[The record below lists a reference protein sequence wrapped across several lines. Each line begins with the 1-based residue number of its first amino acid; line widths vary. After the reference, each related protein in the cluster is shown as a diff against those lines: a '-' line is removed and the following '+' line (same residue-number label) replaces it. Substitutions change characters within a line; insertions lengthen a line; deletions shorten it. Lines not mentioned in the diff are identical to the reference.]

1 MKKTILLI
9 CALFVTVLSFAQND
23 TMPPYLKTRLMPDF
37 RLLTNDS
44 TEFNQTMIDK
54 NKITIIMLFNPE
66 CSHCQEQL
74 DMLLSLPEV
83 AQKTQIVMSSIEP
96 LAKNKDFYNKNH
108 LEKYPF
114 IFMGRDFKYTLGTF
128 YQPKTIPVLA
138 FYNAEKQ
145 LIFSNQGD
153 AKKKEV
159 KKALAD

>member
-1 MKKTILLI
+1 
-9 CALFVTVLSFAQND
+9 
-23 TMPPYLKTRLMPDF
+23 
-37 RLLTNDS
+37 
-44 TEFNQTMIDK
+44 
-54 NKITIIMLFNPE
+54 MLFNPE

-153 AKKKEV
+153 AKKKEI
-159 KKALAD
+159 KKVLAD

>member
-1 MKKTILLI
+1 MKKSILLI
-9 CALFVTVLSFAQND
+9 FTFFVTVLSFAQND
-23 TMPPYLKTRLMPDF
+23 TTPPYLRTRLMPDF

-83 AQKTQIVMSSIEP
+83 AQKAQIVMSSIEP

-114 IFMGRDFKYTLGTF
+114 IFMGRDLSIRWAHFIN
-128 YQPKTIPVLA
+128 PKQYLYLHFTMP
-138 FYNAEKQ
+138 K
-145 LIFSNQGD
+145 SN
-153 AKKKEV
+153 
-159 KKALAD
+159 